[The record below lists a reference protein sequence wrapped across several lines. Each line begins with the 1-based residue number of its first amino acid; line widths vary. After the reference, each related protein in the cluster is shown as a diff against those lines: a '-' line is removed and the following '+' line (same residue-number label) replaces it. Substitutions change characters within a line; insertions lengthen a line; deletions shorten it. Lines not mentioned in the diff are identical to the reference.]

1 MCNVL
6 ASDLFRNLGTS
17 KISIPFACLY
27 NYSVSI
33 LNKRQFFFIKRLLR
47 HEGVRGNTLSWTSWQ
62 LWCWRKRHFWDLILR
77 LERLYRKWLWPLL
90 LRIRPFRTYSTL
102 SQIAHTSRLGR
113 QKMKLTSCFWWR
125 GVTITILC
133 QKIEHFCYRNFF
145 IYCLD

>member
-1 MCNVL
+1 MVIMQCKKLVIEPLKFFILHYFSYCIQSTVCNVL

-17 KISIPFACLY
+17 KFSIPFACLY

-33 LNKRQFFFIKRLLR
+33 LNKRQFFFIKRLLH

-102 SQIAHTSRLGR
+102 SQIAH
-113 QKMKLTSCFWWR
+113 LTQVVF
-125 GVTITILC
+125 VL
-133 QKIEHFCYRNFF
+133 KI
-145 IYCLD
+145 

>member
-17 KISIPFACLY
+17 KFSIPFACLY

-33 LNKRQFFFIKRLLR
+33 LNKRQFFFIKRLLH

-90 LRIRPFRTYSTL
+90 LRIRPFRTYFEPNRTVVL
-102 SQIAHTSRLGR
+102 KIRKECNLG
-113 QKMKLTSCFWWR
+113 KVKGLTNSMLF
-125 GVTITILC
+125 
-133 QKIEHFCYRNFF
+133 EFF
-145 IYCLD
+145 ELYGLWS